1 MSCRLTIL
9 GSGSSGNCAYLE
21 SDTTRLLVD
30 AGLSARQIVDRL
42 ASIGKT
48 PADLQAILVTHEHA
62 DHVQGLSVLARK
74 FHVPIYANRLTRE
87 AILENWRAAYGKDEG
102 RKLVRPSFL
111 PAVALAKEVSE
122 GGMKSLPPSE
132 LGDENEKDAAPKTRG
147 ARRVGSDKSAKE
159 EALKWRIFESGQCF
173 PTGDFDIEPFSI
185 PHDASD
191 PMGFLIHHAG
201 RSIAFLTDLGHM
213 NHLTLEKARKSHIL
227 LLETN
232 HDTKLL
238 QDDPRRPWAVKQRIA
253 GRHGHL
259 SNESAATALAAIMSD
274 RLEHVYLA
282 HLSQDCNRPELAEGT
297 IRKKLG
303 EMGASH
309 VRLTVTH
316 PNQPCAT
323 ERLEAAHK
331 LEAETPSLFAR
342 PAVE

>member
-21 SDTTRLLVD
+21 SDSTRLLVD

-42 ASIGKT
+42 AGIGKT
-48 PADLQAILVTHEHA
+48 PADLHAILVTHEHA

-74 FHVPIYANRLTRE
+74 FHIPIYANRLTRE
-87 AILENWRAAYGKDEG
+87 AILENWRAASGKEEE
-102 RKLVRPSFL
+102 RKL
-111 PAVALAKEVSE
+111 
-122 GGMKSLPPSE
+122 KSLSPPRGSGDE
-132 LGDENEKDAAPKTRG
+132 LGNEIEKGANHKTRG
-147 ARRVGSDKSAKE
+147 ARRAGSDKSAKE
-159 EALKWRIFESGQCF
+159 EALKWRIFESGQRF
-173 PTGDFDIEPFSI
+173 ATGDFDIEPFSI

-191 PMGFLIHHAG
+191 PVGFLLHHAN
-201 RSIAFLTDLGHM
+201 RCIAFLTDLGHM
-213 NHLTLEKARKSHIL
+213 NHLTLDKARQSHIL

-232 HDTKLL
+232 HDIKLL
-238 QDDPRRPWAVKQRIA
+238 QDDPRRPWAVKQRIG

-259 SNESAATALAAIMSD
+259 SNETAATALAEIMSD
-274 RLEHVYLA
+274 RLEHIYLA
-282 HLSQDCNRPELAEGT
+282 HLSQDCNRPELAEAT
-297 IRKKLG
+297 VRKKLG

-323 ERLEAAHK
+323 ERLESARK